1 MRALILN
8 GSGEADALTGGIGR
22 TLTRMLGDN
31 GWEVTAFILP
41 GMDIAYCHGCFNC
54 WVKTPGICV
63 IDDAGRDLT
72 RAAAQADLMV
82 FLTPVTF
89 GGYGSALKR
98 AVDRLIPNLLPYF
111 TRVHG
116 EVHHKFRYRQPS
128 KMLAVGTMDVA
139 DSETADIFRLLHK
152 RNSINYSSPL
162 HDARVFV
169 AGTPEVAIEQ
179 ELVGVLVELEC
190 VTT

>member
-1 MRALILN
+1 MKAIIFN
-8 GSGEADALTGGIGR
+8 GSGEGDALTGGIGSA
-22 TLTRMLGDN
+22 LTRMLGDN
-31 GWEVTAFILP
+31 GWEVTAFSLP

-72 RAAAQADLMV
+72 RMAAQADLMV

-116 EVHHKFRYRQPS
+116 EVHHKFRYPKPS
-128 KMLAVGTMDVA
+128 KMLAVGTMDVTDDEMA
-139 DSETADIFRLLHK
+139 EIFRLLHR
-152 RNSINYSSPL
+152 RNSINYSSPR

-169 AGTPEVAIEQ
+169 AGTPEGTIER
-179 ELVGVLVELEC
+179 ELAGVLAELEC
-190 VTT
+190 ITI